1 MENIN
6 AFQNQNDG
14 EMKHE
19 IKSEPQSTSP
29 FEQNKAEEMVNH
41 NQPNGII
48 QNGLPGPDEDKGYG

>member
-1 MENIN
+1 
-6 AFQNQNDG
+6 
-14 EMKHE
+14 MKHE